1 MPPKE
6 RAADRGSRFARR
18 IIVASGAD
26 VRTARVVSG
35 LSLKGVGRAV
45 GLSYS
50 QVGRIE
56 RGEHPSVTIA
66 QLAMIG
72 SVVGLDISLRFYPG
86 GSPLRD
92 TAHVALLERFR
103 ECLSPEL
110 TFRTE
115 VPLPGPGEQ
124 RAWDGMV
131 LGAGDPSGVE
141 AETRIY
147 DYQAL
152 ERRVALKARDGNVS
166 RVILVVAATRNN
178 RLAVREAASSIAVA
192 FPIPGR
198 VALQALRTGRDVG
211 GSALVML

>member
-1 MPPKE
+1 MT
-6 RAADRGSRFARR
+6 
-18 IIVASGAD
+18 SGTD
-26 VRTARVVSG
+26 IRTARVASG
-35 LSLKGVGRAV
+35 LGLVDVGRAV

-56 RGEHPSVTIA
+56 RGEHPSVTVA
-66 QLAMIG
+66 QLAKV
-72 SVVGLDISLRFYPG
+72 SAVVGLDISLRFYPG

-103 ECLSPEL
+103 GCLSPEL

-131 LGAGDPSGVE
+131 FGAGDPSGVE

-147 DYQAL
+147 DFQAL
-152 ERRVALKARDGNVS
+152 ERRIALKALDGNVS

-178 RLAVREAASSIAVA
+178 RYAVREAAASLKVA
-192 FPIPGR
+192 FPVPGNL
-198 VALQALRTGRDVG
+198 ALQALAAGRDPG